1 MNTIRKTLISACATL
16 CLIGSAYANDG
27 HEQHSMQGMHG
38 MQGAHTPPTLEQV
51 QAHFAERLAR
61 LHTKLNLQAS
71 QEAAWTTFAAAIT
84 PSTLPVHPTPADLNL
99 PAPERAQ
106 KMLDA
111 LKQHEA
117 IATAHVAALKTFYAA
132 LSVEQ
137 QKTFDANFKM
147 MRPHGPRGHHHE

>member
-1 MNTIRKTLISACATL
+1 MNMNTIRKTLLCACATL
-16 CLIGSAYANDG
+16 CLIGSAYANEG
-27 HEQHSMQGMHG
+27 HEQHGMQG

-51 QAHFAERLAR
+51 QAHFAERLAK

-71 QEAAWTTFAAAIT
+71 QEAAWTAFAAAIT
-84 PSTLPVHPTPADLNL
+84 PSTLPVHPGGADLSL

-106 KMLDA
+106 KMLDG

-132 LSVEQ
+132 LSPEQ

-147 MRPHGPRGHHHE
+147 MRPHGPRGHHQE